1 MKVEQSKLAGLQ
13 LVTPDVFADERG
25 WFYES
30 WNVDKFKA
38 LGIDTSF
45 AQDNHSRSARHTLR
59 GLHFQTTPGQAKL
72 VRCTLGT
79 IWDVAVDIRPDSA
92 TFGQWQAFELDDQK
106 RQMLL
111 IPVGFAHGFCVLS
124 EMAEVQY
131 KCPTVYNGQTE
142 SGIAWD
148 DPDFA
153 VAWPIAEPLLSKRDL
168 GNQSFADYKRK
179 LGI

>member
-59 GLHFQTTPGQAKL
+59 GLHFQTTPG
-72 VRCTLGT
+72 
-79 IWDVAVDIRPDSA
+79 
-92 TFGQWQAFELDDQK
+92 
-106 RQMLL
+106 
-111 IPVGFAHGFCVLS
+111 
-124 EMAEVQY
+124 
-131 KCPTVYNGQTE
+131 
-142 SGIAWD
+142 
-148 DPDFA
+148 
-153 VAWPIAEPLLSKRDL
+153 
-168 GNQSFADYKRK
+168 
-179 LGI
+179 